1 MELEVLLGLFHFSV
15 HFVRK
20 NVRKRRKKLPAK
32 PVFSTFCGLFIVSGF
47 MSGITRFEFT
57 REKFSC
63 RSDSF
68 FLSVSIPVQS
78 CLNIRMAH
86 NALKGFDIKVGCS
99 NRCKCM
105 SENMC
110 RRAMQIDGSVDAFP
124 RALVGLFCDGTVTAD
139 DVLTF
144 LFICSEGLVQF
155 RKQRNK
161 NGILPCFSVAR

>member
-1 MELEVLLGLFHFSV
+1 
-15 HFVRK
+15 
-20 NVRKRRKKLPAK
+20 
-32 PVFSTFCGLFIVSGF
+32 

-78 CLNIRMAH
+78 CLNIRVPH
-86 NALKGFDIKVGCS
+86 DGLKSFDIKIGRG

-105 SENMC
+105 SENMG

-139 DVLTF
+139 DVRTF
-144 LFICSEGLVQF
+144 VFISAESRIQFWEQWNEAVSCFAFRRPDNRLISCEGDTALHTNLLQT
-155 RKQRNK
+155 KIN
-161 NGILPCFSVAR
+161 I